1 MQGQL
6 EFLFRAN
13 LMQHTYIA
21 LHTHQCYELV
31 YYIRGNGTTRLGDV
45 TYRYQPGM
53 FTIIRPFTPHDEKRE
68 TDTDVLFIGFQ
79 LHAGTVQLR
88 DGLYEDHSEGQ
99 ILSLLE
105 RLLEELQQKKAFY
118 AAKLNLLVGEMLIEL
133 LRNDNY
139 DFSDSSA
146 DKMIYARNY
155 IDENLSQKI
164 RVEALADLVG
174 YSYDRFRHL
183 FKEKYNLSPISYLMS
198 KRLERAK
205 RLLAQTD
212 LSISA
217 VAQECGFFNDAQF
230 CALFKRSNG
239 VTPRKYRERE

>member
-6 EFLFRAN
+6 EFLLRATRTK
-13 LMQHTYIA
+13 HSYIA

-31 YYIRGNGTTRLGDV
+31 YYISGNGTTRLGDV
-45 TYRYQPGM
+45 VYRYQPGM
-53 FTIIRPFTPHDEKRE
+53 FTIIRPYTPHDEKRD

-79 LHAGTVQLR
+79 MQAGTVQLR
-88 DGLYEDHSEGQ
+88 EGLHVDHTEGQ

-105 RLLEELQQKKAFY
+105 RLKEELQYKKAFY

-133 LRNDNY
+133 LRNDDY
-139 DFSDSSA
+139 TFSDSSA

-164 RVEALADLVG
+164 SVEALADLVG

-183 FKEKYNLSPISYLMS
+183 FKETYNLSPINYLMS
-198 KRLERAK
+198 KRLEQAK
-205 RLLAQTD
+205 RLLTQTNM
-212 LSISA
+212 SISA
-217 VAQECGFFNDAQF
+217 VAQESGFFNDAQF
-230 CALFKRSNG
+230 CTLFKKANG
-239 VTPRKYRERE
+239 ITPRKYRGRE